1 MKALNIIII
10 ATVVVIIVTILALA
24 TVELLEKY
32 SADTACIAP
41 LISKG
46 IERSDIQLTTQ
57 GNCRVVT
64 ND

>member
-1 MKALNIIII
+1 MKYLNIFIV
-10 ATVVVIIVTILALA
+10 ATVVVILVTILALA
-24 TVELLEKY
+24 VVEALEKY

-46 IERSDIQLTTQ
+46 IERSDIQLTPQ